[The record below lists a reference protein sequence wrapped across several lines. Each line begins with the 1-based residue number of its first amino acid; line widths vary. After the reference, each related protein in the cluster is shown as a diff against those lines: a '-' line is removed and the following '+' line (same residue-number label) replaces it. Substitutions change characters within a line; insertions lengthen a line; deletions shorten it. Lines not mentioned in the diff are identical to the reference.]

1 MWLAY
6 SSISLWAENLGLQDE
21 LPFVEDLIA
30 GPTISFRKTHS
41 KFHETV
47 AETVASFDC
56 FLYKRDPSSTFW
68 ASHHSLVRS
77 FCREPFV
84 SIRCSVRPEKAASFQ
99 VVQKHDFIF
108 KIGLSI
114 SISIVNIWFEDLCE
128 SFRIPPITL
137 CHMGILFWK
146 TRILSLWWK
155 FQLCMCCFFED
166 NNWKYWSF
174 FSFRIPVNTS
184 DMEGD
189 SLNNFCAFGP
199 CWSPIESSANHQNS
213 HRPFLRVGYALEF
226 YLEMFWSSTRSSRF
240 VTQKYTENGGEWNL
254 FQFHE
259 VILDTMPNTIPVR

>member
-41 KFHETV
+41 KFHETTV

-137 CHMGILFWK
+137 CHTGILFWK
-146 TRILSLWWK
+146 PRSWVFGENSSCVCVVSSRTIIGST
-155 FQLCMCCFFED
+155 EV
-166 NNWKYWSF
+166 
-174 FSFRIPVNTS
+174 FSASESQWIPVIWKEIVWTISALLGLVGAQSNPQQITRTPIDPS
-184 DMEGD
+184 WGLDMLWI
-189 SLNNFCAFGP
+189 S
-199 CWSPIESSANHQNS
+199 I
-213 HRPFLRVGYALEF
+213 
-226 YLEMFWSSTRSSRF
+226 
-240 VTQKYTENGGEWNL
+240 
-254 FQFHE
+254 
-259 VILDTMPNTIPVR
+259 

>member
-41 KFHETV
+41 KFHETTV

-68 ASHHSLVRS
+68 SSHHSLVWS

-108 KIGLSI
+108 KIRLSI
-114 SISIVNIWFEDLCE
+114 SIYCQYMVWRCLKIFVRVLGYLPLLCVTWEYFFGKPGSWVFSENSSCVCVVSSRTIIGSTEVFSASESQWIPVIWKEIVNEEFL
-128 SFRIPPITL
+128 R
-137 CHMGILFWK
+137 FWALLEPN
-146 TRILSLWWK
+146 RILSK
-155 FQLCMCCFFED
+155 
-166 NNWKYWSF
+166 
-174 FSFRIPVNTS
+174 
-184 DMEGD
+184 
-189 SLNNFCAFGP
+189 
-199 CWSPIESSANHQNS
+199 SPEL
-213 HRPFLRVGYALEF
+213 P
-226 YLEMFWSSTRSSRF
+226 
-240 VTQKYTENGGEWNL
+240 
-254 FQFHE
+254 
-259 VILDTMPNTIPVR
+259 